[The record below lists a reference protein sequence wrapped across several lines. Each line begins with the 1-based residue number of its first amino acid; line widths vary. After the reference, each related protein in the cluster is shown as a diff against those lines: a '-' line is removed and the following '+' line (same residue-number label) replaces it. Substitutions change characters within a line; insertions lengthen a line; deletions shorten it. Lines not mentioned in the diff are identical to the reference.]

1 MNEKSITVTVSS
13 DENVARLISSEWMLE
28 GILQPVAFTLD
39 VNESYLSVNRPAVE
53 SYDTDV
59 ASFVK
64 THPLYGVNGL
74 SYFRALLNVGE
85 IRGIKAQVDET
96 TLSAE
101 VEVEPRDSYTK
112 SHAGIFVRYQ
122 NKNVKRGQMIKIS
135 HVSEEISSDTLLL
148 EVRTQLLELATLEEC
163 KIATTNEDNK

>member
-1 MNEKSITVTVSS
+1 MNENNVTFTISS
-13 DENVARLISSEWMLE
+13 DENVARLISSEWMQE
-28 GILQPVAFTLD
+28 GVLQPVAFTLD
-39 VNESYLSVNRPAVE
+39 KGESYLSVNRPAIE

-64 THPLYGVNGL
+64 THPLYGVSGL

-85 IRGIKAQVDET
+85 VRGIKAQVGET
-96 TLSAE
+96 TLSTE

-135 HVSEEISSDTLLL
+135 HVSEEISSDTILL

-163 KIATTNEDNK
+163 KLANIENTNR

>member
-13 DENVARLISSEWMLE
+13 DENVARLISSEWM
-28 GILQPVAFTLD
+28 
-39 VNESYLSVNRPAVE
+39 
-53 SYDTDV
+53 
-59 ASFVK
+59 
-64 THPLYGVNGL
+64 H
-74 SYFRALLNVGE
+74 
-85 IRGIKAQVDET
+85 
-96 TLSAE
+96 
-101 VEVEPRDSYTK
+101 DSYTK